1 MAELIDFKVG
11 EYVKWNVKNG
21 VAVGQIFELGEKIK
35 IKTPSDYIVES
46 DELENLAIASE
57 LEFESAVDDLIE
69 KISKKS
75 RKARGESKAKE
86 ETMTDCE
93 KTQAELAEAANKV
106 LALEA
111 QLAAANEMVA
121 QKSTACDAFAKE
133 KEALQAEFQ
142 ALKAKCDE
150 FMKEKAAQ
158 ARLISLKEVD
168 GVDLI
173 AASETDALASL
184 VSMSQE
190 VFDNTIKMAKA
201 AQTKLKS
208 AVASVV
214 VEVPITEKP
223 EAVAEKPSDE
233 AVAEEVLN
241 NVKKEDE
248 VTLAAAAI
256 AEQDSIKTVSAI
268 ISKSLK
274 KEKKVTKN
282 K

>member
-1 MAELIDFKVG
+1 
-11 EYVKWNVKNG
+11 
-21 VAVGQIFELGEKIK
+21 
-35 IKTPSDYIVES
+35 
-46 DELENLAIASE
+46 
-57 LEFESAVDDLIE
+57 
-69 KISKKS
+69 
-75 RKARGESKAKE
+75 
-86 ETMTDCE
+86 
-93 KTQAELAEAANKV
+93 
-106 LALEA
+106 
-111 QLAAANEMVA
+111 
-121 QKSTACDAFAKE
+121 
-133 KEALQAEFQ
+133 
-142 ALKAKCDE
+142 
-150 FMKEKAAQ
+150 MKEKAAQ

-214 VEVPITEKP
+214 VEAPITEKP
-223 EAVAEKPSDE
+223 EVVVEKPSDE